1 MSAITER
8 ISIYSNT
15 YLIGKRTH
23 CLRII
28 YVPNNDIRGMLLV
41 ASNISFISQLCKPSL
56 FYFIIIFLVSLLV
69 YTSAH
74 PDVIIHLALSAK
86 V

>member
-1 MSAITER
+1 MNEFLYVSYREK
-8 ISIYSNT
+8 NT
-15 YLIGKRTH
+15 LFENQ
-23 CLRII
+23 LAVI

-69 YTSAH
+69 YTKRSSRRNYPLGA
-74 PDVIIHLALSAK
+74 IG
-86 V
+86 